1 MSTVDLVPPVARCTT
16 GLCAVAVV
24 VPARDEEELVGRC
37 LASVVVAVRR
47 LRAARPEVTVRVVL
61 VSDASTDATEAV
73 ARAVEGVDV
82 LVVDAGAVGVARA
95 AGVRHA
101 LDLLGDP
108 DPAATWLACTDA
120 DSVVP
125 ADWLLS
131 QVRHAEAG
139 ADVVVGTVRP
149 EGLRGRRLVTWA
161 RTHVPGRPNGHVHG
175 ANLGVRVDAF
185 TAAGGFPAVAE
196 HEDVQLVEGLRAS
209 GVRIVASDEAEVL
222 TSGRRIGRT
231 PGGYA
236 AYLAG
241 DPWGA

>member
-1 MSTVDLVPPVARCTT
+1 MSTLDLAPRTAGCAT
-16 GLCAVAVV
+16 GVCAVAVV

-47 LRAARPEVTVRVVL
+47 LRAARPEVAACVVL
-61 VSDASTDATEAV
+61 VSDASTDATEAL
-73 ARAVEGVDV
+73 ARAVDGVDV
-82 LVVDAGAVGVARA
+82 VAVYAGAVGVARA
-95 AGVRHA
+95 AGVRRA
-101 LDLLGDP
+101 LELLGGP
-108 DPAATWLACTDA
+108 DPAATWVACTDA

-125 ADWLLS
+125 ADWLVS
-131 QVRHAEAG
+131 QVELAESG

-175 ANLGVRVDAF
+175 ANLGVRLDAF
-185 TAAGGFPAVAE
+185 EAAGGFPAVAE
-196 HEDVQLVEGLRAS
+196 HEDVRLVDRLRAS

-222 TSGRRIGRT
+222 TSGRRVGRT